1 MNASNSDENLTDQCV
16 CVCGSILEFCSPNLS
31 YSLSFFLYISVAL
44 SMESSFET
52 LNHCIKM
59 NIRDD
64 NISSIE
70 KKIQYI
76 IRSSDMSRDL
86 FHSFIYFAGVFFLS
100 LLLVFP
106 LALFLVGSSSIHAV
120 MWTHKTF
127 PHCARIN
134 VHTPEV
140 LAYMCTLHIVC
151 YHFSN
156 CFLNKFIEIL

>member
-1 MNASNSDENLTDQCV
+1 MCV
-16 CVCGSILEFCSPNLS
+16 CVCGSILEFFSSILS
-31 YSLSFFLYISVAL
+31 HSLSFFLYISVAL

-70 KKIQYI
+70 K
-76 IRSSDMSRDL
+76 RSNISSDL

-106 LALFLVGSSSIHAV
+106 TRFILSWQQLNSCSDVNAQNFPALCSNQCAHTRSFGIHV
-120 MWTHKTF
+120 YITHCLLSLFELFSKQ
-127 PHCARIN
+127 
-134 VHTPEV
+134 VHWNIVVYEV
-140 LAYMCTLHIVC
+140 VLY
-151 YHFSN
+151 
-156 CFLNKFIEIL
+156 FIF